1 MNSMYFEDFDIGLVI
16 NTEPKKITK
25 KEIIKFAKSY
35 DPQAFHVDEKLA
47 KKGHFL

>member
-35 DPQAFHVDEKLA
+35 DPQKFHKKL
-47 KKGHFL
+47 KEIKEQ